1 MLGILCA
8 CLGQISRAEEHT
20 KETVMSINRPLQVR
34 DILLAPGQYVFR
46 LTKPDVDHSVVSIYN
61 AQTNRL
67 ERTIIGFARVS
78 AHGRRQARVYGFPT
92 PGRAACQV
100 ANLVLPRREFRVEFW
115 RQVKSVE
122 QHRNPIQRAARQ
134 ILARPV
140 MVRRHAKRVKPQR
153 R

>member
-1 MLGILCA
+1 M
-8 CLGQISRAEEHT
+8 
-20 KETVMSINRPLQVR
+20 KEIQNQVR

-92 PGRAACQV
+92 PGRAPCQV

-122 QHRNPIQRAARQ
+122 QHRNPAGNPPDTGPAGDGSATR
-134 ILARPV
+134 
-140 MVRRHAKRVKPQR
+140 
-153 R
+153 